1 MAEPSLLFPYR
12 RIHLIGVGGAGMSA
26 LARILGGAGHVVTG
40 SDLHPSP
47 ALDSLADLDLD
58 VWSGHDPSRIGAV
71 DLVVASSAIPDS
83 DPEWEMAGR
92 KGIPRWHRPELL
104 DAITAAIPTIGAT
117 GTHGKSSSTAMM
129 VTAIRAAGGS
139 PSFVVGADLLD
150 LRTNAAFGSDPLLV
164 LEVDEAFGT
173 FEHLHLRGLLVTNIE
188 ADHLE
193 YFGTLDAIE
202 AAFARVARKVSGP
215 VVACRD
221 DPGAARLAARVGSS
235 TYGLDPA
242 STFVIDDLTLG
253 PDGAGFRL
261 VGPDTD
267 VRVDIK
273 RSGIHMARNAAGVVA
288 LTAMLGYDPQAIADG
303 LTGFHGVRR
312 RFEHRGT
319 VRDVTV
325 IDDYAHHPTEVAATL
340 RAAREI
346 GARRLWAVFQPHL
359 FSRTE
364 RFAGE
369 FGAALALADRALVC
383 DVYGSRESPIPGVTG
398 ELVAAATVRAGGR
411 DVEYVVH
418 RSDVARRLAEVV
430 EPGDLVVFMGAGDIT
445 TAAGELVTLLGAR
458 S

>member
-1 MAEPSLLFPYR
+1 MAETGLLFPYR

-26 LARILGGAGHVVTG
+26 LARVLSGAGHAVTG

-47 ALDSLADLDLD
+47 ALDSLVDLGLD
-58 VWSGHDPSRIGAV
+58 VWSGHDPDRIVAV

-83 DPEWEMAGR
+83 DPEWAMAVR
-92 KGIPRWHRPELL
+92 RGITRWHRPELL

-150 LRTNAAFGSDPLLV
+150 LRTNAAYGSDPLLI
-164 LEVDEAFGT
+164 LEADEAFGT
-173 FEHLHLRGLLVTNIE
+173 FEHLHLGGLMVTNIE
-188 ADHLE
+188 ADHLDH
-193 YFGTLDAIE
+193 FGSLDAIE
-202 AAFARVARKVSGP
+202 AAFTRVARKVSGP

-221 DPGAARLAARVGSS
+221 DPGAARLAARVGSH
-235 TYGLDPA
+235 TYGLDLA
-242 STFVIDDLTLG
+242 STFVIGDLTLG
-253 PDGAGFRL
+253 PDGGRFRL

-267 VRVDIK
+267 VRVEIK
-273 RSGIHMARNAAGVVA
+273 RPGIHMARNAAGVVA

-319 VRDVTV
+319 VKDVMV

-346 GARRLWAVFQPHL
+346 GARRVWAVFQPHL
-359 FSRTE
+359 FSRTAQ
-364 RFAGE
+364 FAGE
-369 FGAALALADRALVC
+369 FGAALALADRTLVC

-398 ELVAAATVRAGGR
+398 ELVAGATVRAGGR
-411 DVEYVVH
+411 DVEYVSH
-418 RSDVARRLAEVV
+418 RSDLAVHLAGMV

-445 TAAGELVTLLGAR
+445 TAAGELVTLLGVP

>member
-1 MAEPSLLFPYR
+1 MAEAALLIPHR

-26 LARILGGAGHVVTG
+26 LARVLLGAGHDVTG

-47 ALDSLADLDLD
+47 ALDSLADLGLD

-71 DLVVASSAIPDS
+71 ELVVASSAIPDS

-92 KGIPRWHRPELL
+92 NRIPRWHRPQLL
-104 DAITAAIPTIGAT
+104 EAITAAIPTIGAT

-150 LRTNAAFGSDPLLV
+150 LRTNAAFGFDPLLV

-173 FEHLHLRGLLVTNIE
+173 FEHLHLHGLMVTNIE
-188 ADHLE
+188 ADHLDH
-193 YFGTLDAIE
+193 FGSLDAIE
-202 AAFARVARKVSGP
+202 AAFTRVVRKVDGP

-221 DPGAARLAARVGSS
+221 DPGAARLAARVGSA
-235 TYGLDPA
+235 TYGLDSG
-242 STFVIDDLTLG
+242 STFVIGDLKLG
-253 PDGAGFRL
+253 PDGVGFRL

-267 VRVDIK
+267 VRVEIK
-273 RSGIHMARNAAGVVA
+273 RPGVHMARNAAGVVA

-303 LTGFHGVRR
+303 LSGFHGVRR

-319 VRDVTV
+319 VRAVTI

-340 RAAREI
+340 RAAREV
-346 GARRLWAVFQPHL
+346 GPRRLWAVFQPHL

-369 FGAALALADRALVC
+369 FGAALALADRTIVC
-383 DVYGSRESPIPGVTG
+383 DVYGSRETPIPGVTG
-398 ELVAAATVRAGGR
+398 ELVAAAAVRAGGR
-411 DVEYVVH
+411 DVEYVAH
-418 RSDVARRLAEVV
+418 RSDVALRLAGLV

>member
-1 MAEPSLLFPYR
+1 MAEGTLLVPHR

-26 LARILGGAGHVVTG
+26 LARILSGAGHIVTG

-47 ALDSLADLDLD
+47 ALDSLSDLGLE
-58 VWSGHDPSRIGAV
+58 VWSGHEPSRIGGA
-71 DLVVASSAIPDS
+71 DLVVASSAIPEN

-92 KGIPRWHRPELL
+92 QGIRRWHRPQLL
-104 DAITAAIPTIGAT
+104 EAITGAIPTIGAT

-150 LRTNAAFGSDPLLV
+150 LRTNAAHGSDPLLV

-173 FEHLHLRGLLVTNIE
+173 FEHLHLGGLMVTNIE
-188 ADHLE
+188 ADHLDH
-193 YFGTLDAIE
+193 FGTLDAIE
-202 AAFARVARKVSGP
+202 AAFTRVARKVDGP

-235 TYGLDPA
+235 TYGLDA
-242 STFVIDDLTLG
+242 LSTFVIGDLALG
-253 PDGAGFRL
+253 PDGARFRL
-261 VGPDTD
+261 RGPGTD
-267 VRVDIK
+267 VRVDI
-273 RSGIHMARNAAGVVA
+273 RRPGIHMARNAAGVVA
-288 LTAMLGYDPQAIADG
+288 LTALLGYDPQAIADG
-303 LTGFHGVRR
+303 LAGFHGVRR

-319 VRDVTV
+319 VGEVMV

-340 RAAREI
+340 RGARQM

-369 FGAALALADRALVC
+369 FGAALALADRAVVC

-398 ELVAAATVRAGGR
+398 EMVAAATVRAGGR
-411 DVEYVVH
+411 DVEYVPH
-418 RSDVARRLAEVV
+418 RSDLATRLAAMV

-458 S
+458 T